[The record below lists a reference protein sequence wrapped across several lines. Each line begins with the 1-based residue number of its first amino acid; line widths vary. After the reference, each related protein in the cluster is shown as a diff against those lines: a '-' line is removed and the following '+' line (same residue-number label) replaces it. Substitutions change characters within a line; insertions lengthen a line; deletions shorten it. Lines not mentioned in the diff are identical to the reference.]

1 MGRTPQEGKAS
12 EHRRPRVLLR
22 LGLSGSDPAAPKHPL
37 LGGPPPPP
45 PPRRWQKMPAPVM
58 PAAGAAAL
66 FLGAVVSCSP
76 QSPTLCGRRQGSGPS
91 PGHGGAEEAVGS
103 KQQQLSSSASWGRA
117 LKGVHPPPPPP
128 PPLLPPREC
137 RVQGLPPSLRLP
149 PRPFWTSWP
158 CWAASPNW
166 LCPWLQ
172 LAPCSSSLLPPL
184 QRGKCGQGE

>member
-12 EHRRPRVLLR
+12 EHRRPRVLLL

-45 PPRRWQKMPAPVM
+45 PPRRWQKMPTPVM
-58 PAAGAAAL
+58 PAGVAAL
-66 FLGAVVSCSP
+66 FLGAVVCRSP
-76 QSPTLCGRRQGSGPS
+76 RSPLLCGRRQGSGPS

-103 KQQQLSSSASWGRA
+103 KQQRRPSSASWGRA

-128 PPLLPPREC
+128 LPLLPPREC
-137 RVQGLPPSLRLP
+137 PVQVFPPGSRLP
-149 PRPFWTSWP
+149 PRPFLPFWS
-158 CWAASPNW
+158 WAALPEQR
-166 LCPWLQ
+166 CPWLQ